1 MLHGAS
7 PDEAVSARGPI
18 AIRYRSLFWF
28 SHEHDFSRANI
39 YVNVRKVNPDNLSS
53 AMDITDS
60 GTISGYL
67 RPSSISGPMGTIHGS
82 VSIKIRTMRFLL
94 IFLYRLHSILLKTS
108 RENHV
113 MKELKEQF
121 KTIDEYIRTFPEEVQ
136 RELEKMKKTIQE
148 AAPEATE
155 AIRYQMPTFRL
166 NGKNLVHFAAF
177 KNHIG
182 FYPIPSGIEAF
193 KKELSPY
200 KQGKGS
206 VQFPLD
212 KPVPYEL
219 VKKIVKFRVVEIMK
233 ESKSGY

>member
-1 MLHGAS
+1 
-7 PDEAVSARGPI
+7 
-18 AIRYRSLFWF
+18 
-28 SHEHDFSRANI
+28 
-39 YVNVRKVNPDNLSS
+39 
-53 AMDITDS
+53 
-60 GTISGYL
+60 
-67 RPSSISGPMGTIHGS
+67 
-82 VSIKIRTMRFLL
+82 
-94 IFLYRLHSILLKTS
+94 
-108 RENHV
+108 

-136 RELEKMKKTIQE
+136 TELEEMRKTIQDV
-148 AAPEATE
+148 APEATE

-166 NGKNLVHFAAF
+166 NGKNLVYFAAF

-219 VKKIVKFRVVEIMK
+219 VKKIVRFRVAENMK
-233 ESKSGY
+233 KSKSGY